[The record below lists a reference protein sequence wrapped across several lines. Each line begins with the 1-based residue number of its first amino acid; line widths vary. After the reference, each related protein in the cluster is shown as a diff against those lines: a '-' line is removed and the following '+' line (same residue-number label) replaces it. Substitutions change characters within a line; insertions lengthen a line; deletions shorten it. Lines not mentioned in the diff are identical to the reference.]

1 MPYQIPVFFA
11 CILASGFFSG
21 SETALIGASR
31 FRLRRLAD
39 EGDARAQRVLEL
51 VRDPRLFLA
60 GILVGNNVVNIL
72 AAVMAGTFFTSLY
85 GPGLGAV
92 VATAVST
99 PIIVLFSEFLPK
111 TLAAVRPVRFSR
123 IVAGSIRASLYAL
136 WPIVWP
142 LEAITRPLGALL
154 HKKGD
159 AFGIAELRLAVA
171 EGVRTGAVDETM
183 ARVLTGGLSLEWK
196 TVGDI
201 LVPRVDVVGVAAGAS
216 HDECMDVF
224 RSEGYSRLLVMEE
237 TLDADVGYLAVKDLA
252 RLEPKAREGWTAGK
266 GARES
271 LRVPTG
277 MPLPRLLGRM
287 RRSGVHFAVVKDEYG
302 GTEGIVTLEDVLEEL
317 VGEIRDEHDVGEIP
331 PIRRAQRSIWLVR
344 GDVAVKEVNARLSL
358 KISAEEARTIG
369 GYVAEALGRV
379 PEQGDAVTHAG
390 VRLVVDRV
398 KAKRVLQVR
407 VEGATSSP

>member
-1 MPYQIPVFFA
+1 MPYQVPVFFA

-21 SETALIGASR
+21 SETALIAASR

-39 EGDARAQRVLEL
+39 EGDAKSQRVLEL
-51 VRDPRLFLA
+51 VRDPRLLLA
-60 GILVGNNVVNIL
+60 GVLVGNNIVNVL
-72 AAVMAGTFFTSLY
+72 AAVMAGTFFTALY
-85 GPGLGAV
+85 GPGMGAV
-92 VATAVST
+92 LATAVST

-111 TLAAVRPVRFSR
+111 TLAAVRPVQFSR
-123 IVAGSIRASLYAL
+123 AVGGSIRASLYAL

-154 HKKGD
+154 HKRGD

-201 LVPRVDVVGVAAGAS
+201 LVPRVDVVGVEVGAS

-224 RSEGYSRLLVMEE
+224 RAEGYSRLLVMEE
-237 TLDADVGYLAVKDLA
+237 SLDADLGYLAVKDLA
-252 RLEPKAREGWTAGK
+252 RLDPQARRDWTARK
-266 GARES
+266 GLRES

-277 MPLPRLLGRM
+277 MALPRLLGRM

-344 GDVAVKEVNARLSL
+344 GDVAVKEVNARLAL
-358 KISAEEARTIG
+358 KIPAEEARTIG

-398 KAKRVLQVR
+398 KANRVLQVR